1 MDDHKNLNPNIDKQS
16 NAGTW
21 GQLKM
26 DFAQSKMNQELE
38 EALFSWEE
46 QRLFQKEIPL
56 ETLLLSYPAL
66 NKNLPR
72 AIEELQEMDWLL
84 YPDSEPIGD
93 TFPDKETVIPSTIT
107 KGDSPIPG
115 YQLIKKIGKGS
126 FGEVWEAQGPGDL
139 SLAMKIIPMSNGLD
153 LIEIRSLKLFK
164 SIRHP
169 HLLSIFGFWIIE
181 EHLWIAMELAEMNFL
196 EYMNKVNP
204 SENAIHSMF
213 TEAAEA
219 LDFLNQKQHFS
230 DGGEIVAIL
239 HRDIKPQNMLIVGG
253 ALKIGDFGLA
263 RILDEEKNQHSGCMT
278 PSYSPP
284 EFFQEKMSASSDQ
297 YSLAITYCKIRG
309 GTMPFI
315 GNAAEIMAGHCN
327 RLPEL
332 SMIPLHQRWVVGKA
346 LEKNPLKRWGSCSE
360 FIRQIRQSNSNPIP
374 PVPTL
379 NRRTLFT
386 AIVLVFGLLGVAFF
400 ARPFLGKDQSPTFK
414 EFILEGHRGEVGC
427 LSISEDGK
435 TGISGGKDKKII
447 AWDLENQKAKFIF
460 NDHTKSILSVALS
473 QDGQK
478 ALSGGALLDNRVIL
492 WDLAKGEKV
501 REMIGH
507 VHGVKDVRFLPD
519 GKRAISCSLDCT
531 ARLWDLETGT
541 QIHFFEE
548 MATYDPRNMQY
559 GSPRQVWHMDVSED
573 GKTMVCCL
581 RDGRICVHD
590 VDSGKRIQTL
600 NGPEQFYNSLS
611 INRDATF
618 AITAFGGT
626 SYSLREPIDL
636 KIMRWDLLTTKRE
649 FLMETESAVVALFSP
664 KGASDLFVFPRKGS
678 PFLFDLNTKSKTDI
692 FSQLGSEVNCIT
704 GNDKGTIL
712 LLGCNDFTVRLLR
725 RN

>member
-1 MDDHKNLNPNIDKQS
+1 
-16 NAGTW
+16 
-21 GQLKM
+21 M

-379 NRRTLFT
+379 DRRTLFT
-386 AIVLVFGLLGVAFF
+386 AIVLGFGLVGIALF
-400 ARPFLGKDQSPTFK
+400 ARGFLGRNPSPTFK
-414 EFILEGHRGEVGC
+414 EFILEGHRGEVSC

-435 TGISGGKDKKII
+435 TGISGGKDKKVI

-541 QIHFFEE
+541 QIQFFEE

-664 KGASDLFVFPRKGS
+664 KGANDLFVFPRKGS

-692 FSQLGSEVNCIT
+692 FSQLGSEVNFIT

-712 LLGCNDFTVRLLR
+712 LLGCNDFTVRLLK

>member
-1 MDDHKNLNPNIDKQS
+1 
-16 NAGTW
+16 
-21 GQLKM
+21 M
-26 DFAQSKMNQELE
+26 DFAQSKMKQELE

-56 ETLLLSYPAL
+56 ESLLLSYPAL

-93 TFPDKETVIPSTIT
+93 GFSDNETVVPSTIT
-107 KGDSPIPG
+107 KGESPIPG
-115 YQLIKKIGKGS
+115 YQLIKKKGKGS
-126 FGEVWEAQGPGDL
+126 FGEVWEAQGPGDV

-181 EHLWIAMELAEMNFL
+181 KHLWIAMELAEMNFL
-196 EYMNKVNP
+196 EYVNKLNP
-204 SENAIHSMF
+204 SENAILSMF

-263 RILDEEKNQHSGCMT
+263 RTLDEEKNQHSGCMT

-309 GTMPFI
+309 GTMPFV

-327 RLPEL
+327 RQPDL

-360 FIRQIRQSNSNPIP
+360 FIRQIRQANSNPIP

-379 NRRTLFT
+379 DRRTLFT
-386 AIVLVFGLLGVAFF
+386 AIVLGFGLLGIALF
-400 ARPFLGKDQSPTFK
+400 ARAFLGRQQSPTFK
-414 EFILEGHRGEVGC
+414 EFILEGHQGEVSC
-427 LSISEDGK
+427 TSISEDGK
-435 TGISGGKDKKII
+435 TGISGGKDKKVI
-447 AWDLENQKAKFIF
+447 AWDLENQRAKFIF
-460 NDHTKSILSVALS
+460 NDHTKNILSVAIS

-507 VHGVKDVRFLPD
+507 VHGVKDIRFLPD

-541 QIHFFEE
+541 QVQFFEE

-611 INRDATF
+611 INRDATV

-664 KGASDLFVFPRKGS
+664 KGASDLFVFPKRGL
-678 PFLFDLNTKSKTDI
+678 PFLFDLNTKFKTDI
-692 FSQLGSEVNCIT
+692 LSQLGSEVNCIT
-704 GNDKGTIL
+704 GNDNGTIL
-712 LLGCNDFTVRLLR
+712 LLGCKDFTVRFLK